1 MKKLISLFLI
11 LTLTM
16 ISLTS
21 CGSSGSMNEAMQD
34 NALGGNNKG
43 DYYYNNNDG
52 SPNLN
57 APMEDAEADEMMP
70 SAPTLDVPTLDVE
83 QNPFIEN
90 EFIKT
95 ADENVSTFSADVD
108 TASYSYLRRLI
119 NQGYSFSELKA
130 TAGSSIRTEELVNY
144 FKYNYASP
152 ADGEL
157 FSTTVQIAPCPWN
170 KDAAL
175 MMLGLQAKEIEY
187 AQKNNLVF
195 LIDVSGSMNSQDKLG
210 LLKKTFSHLTDKLG
224 ADDVISIVT
233 YSGNEAVVLEGC
245 SGAKKEKI
253 LSAINDLSAKGST
266 NGEAGLRKAYQIAE
280 EYFIADGNNRI
291 IIASDGDLNVGMSSV
306 EEIKSFIEGKRDAG
320 VFLSVLGFGTGNYK
334 DDMMETIADCGNGVY
349 YYIDSETEAE
359 KVFGTDIF
367 ATLYTI
373 AKDVKLQLTF
383 DPDMIDAYRL
393 VGYENRLLDK
403 EDFENDRKDAG
414 DLGAGHSVTVCYEL
428 ILKDGAEKSDT
439 DWMKLAVRY
448 KEPDGEKSKLEEYF
462 FSRKNYTAEPN
473 ANFRFVCSVVEFSML
488 LHNSKYAQDITLD
501 GIRED
506 LGGMSLTDE
515 YRVQFRD
522 MIRDLADRS

>member
-1 MKKLISLFLI
+1 MKKVIALI
-11 LTLTM
+11 LTLAL
-16 ISLTS
+16 LTPALVS
-21 CGSSGSMNEAMQD
+21 CGAKSGEIKDAI
-34 NALGGNNKG
+34 GGINN
-43 DYYYNNNDG
+43 
-52 SPNLN
+52 SPNDLLYAGQDKYDHLLDGEAN
-57 APMEDAEADEMMP
+57 EEMEDAIMP
-70 SAPTLDVPTLDVE
+70 SVPDKNEIVSM
-83 QNPFIEN
+83 FIEN
-90 EFIKT
+90 KFIKT
-95 ADENVSTFSADVD
+95 SVESVSTFSSDVD

-119 NQGYSFSELKA
+119 DQGYSLSEIIA
-130 TAGSSIRTEELVNY
+130 TAGVSIRTEELINY
-144 FKYNYASP
+144 FDYSYPSP
-152 ADGEL
+152 SGDEL
-157 FSTTVQIAPCPWN
+157 FSATMKIAPCPYN
-170 KDAAL
+170 DEAVL
-175 MMLGLQAKEIEY
+175 MMLGLKAKEIEY
-187 AQKNNLVF
+187 AEKNNLVF
-195 LIDVSGSMNSQDKLG
+195 LIDVSGSMNSNDKLG

-224 ADDVISIVT
+224 DDDVISIVT
-233 YSGNEAVVLEGC
+233 YSGNEEVVLDGC
-245 SGAKKEKI
+245 SGAKKDKI
-253 LSAINDLSAKGST
+253 LKAVNSLSAKGST
-266 NGEAGLRKAYQIAE
+266 NGEAGLKKAYQLAE
-280 EYFIADGNNRI
+280 KHYIQGGNNRI
-291 IIASDGDLNVGMSSV
+291 IMASDGDLNVGISSV
-306 EEIKSFIEGKRDAG
+306 EELKSFIEQKRDSG
-320 VFLSVLGFGTGNYK
+320 TFLSVLGFGMGNYK
-334 DDMMETIADCGNGVY
+334 DAQMETIADCGNGVY
-349 YYIDSETEAE
+349 YYIDSEAEAE

-367 ATLYTI
+367 STLYTI

-383 DPDMIDAYRL
+383 DRDLIDSYRL
-393 VGYENRLLDK
+393 VGYENRLLNK